1 MFKRVITILFL
12 LGFVAGLMAQST
24 GKISGIVRDKD
35 SGEALPGV
43 NVVIKESL
51 LGASTDVDGTFI
63 ILNVPPGTHTVSF
76 SYVGYQSTDIEGV
89 RVVTDLTKRLEVEL
103 GTTTLDLGTSVT
115 VTVDKP
121 FFEQAATNTV
131 RVLDS
136 EEIERIPVKGVN
148 SIVSINAG
156 VVSADG
162 SGGQTDN
169 ATLNVRG
176 GRGNETLFI
185 VDGIVYNDA
194 LFGNAAGTIPDA
206 AVEQVSSQLGGFSAK
221 YGSAQSAVV
230 NITTKSGSSKYFG
243 GIEGVSS
250 GFGGDNTRFDNV
262 AATANLTPEQRTAFE
277 AQLDKGSFSDDYVG
291 LDAFGYKQLTGYL
304 GGPLIP
310 GKKNLTFFLSGEYIN
325 ALDDN
330 PRASG
335 LSIPTAGIDQDWLP
349 DNEGRVMR
357 FTGKIDSYIGTAFK
371 ITASGNASFRD
382 GRDYIHSYAKNNSF
396 HNLNVYED
404 VIGTSLKLTH
414 TINNTT
420 FYDVTFRAKSLKNK
434 RYDGFW
440 DDDLFAYGNAARNA
454 EVGAILPGGDGNRIA
469 RTAQEPVFYPF
480 GRVSN
485 NHRKYDVRT
494 YGGDLNFTKQLS
506 THFIEFGGSI
516 EQNTVRYYSIAP
528 VALANGAN
536 NEESFVLAASSGS
549 FYGYDIFGNEVNTTQ
564 FRTVDAGTINEDRIE
579 EAAAPK
585 PLTVS
590 FYMQDRIEFQDFIL
604 NLGLRFDSFDPDGK
618 RFANRDNALGTDG
631 LLSTDDF
638 EDMPVENYISPR
650 LGFAFPVSPTTVFHA
665 QYGIFRQQPRFFDL
679 YDSWVNLSDLEA
691 GFDGQGQN
699 DGHLQS
705 EETVQYEF
713 GFKKQFGQTASLDLT
728 AYYKNVKGLT
738 NVITRDTRYAAAADF
753 NQKYIT
759 AANTDFGTVKGLALS
774 LNLRAIGPISAKVDY
789 TLALNEGTGSSQSSS
804 QTATFRND
812 ANEVPKS
819 IAPLD
824 FDQRHSLTANVDIR
838 AGKDEGPKM
847 GSFSPLS
854 NAGANFLLTFNSG
867 RPYTPKVA
875 IDLLGGGSLTNS
887 QTVNTINS
895 AYAEGVFRIDMRL
908 DKRINIGSM
917 TLVPYVFVQNLLD
930 RANFNSVYE
939 STGAPDDTGWLRTAT
954 GQQQIATSAQAN
966 NDGGELFRSD
976 YAAFEQDPENYG
988 IPRII
993 RAGLQLK
1000 F

>member
-1 MFKRVITILFL
+1 MFKRVVTILFL
-12 LGFVAGLMAQST
+12 LGFVSGLIAQST

-76 SYVGYQSTDIEGV
+76 SYVGYQSVDIEGV

-243 GIEGVSS
+243 GLEGVSS
-250 GFGGDNTRFDNV
+250 GFGNDNTRFTDY
-262 AATANLTPEQRTAFE
+262 AATQNLTPEQQAAFE
-277 AQLDKGSFSDDYVG
+277 AQLDKGSFDDNYVG
-291 LDAFGYKQLTGYL
+291 LDQFGYKQLTAYL
-304 GGPLIP
+304 GGPIIP
-310 GKKNLTFFLSGEYIN
+310 GNKNFTFFVSGEYIN

-335 LSIPTAGIDQDWLP
+335 LNIASAGIDQDFLP
-349 DNEGRVMR
+349 DNEGVVQRY
-357 FTGKIDSYIGTAFK
+357 TGKIDAYFGTAFK
-371 ITASGNASFRD
+371 LTASGNASFRD

-396 HNLNVYED
+396 HNLNIYED

-420 FYDVTFRAKSLKNK
+420 FYDVTLRAKSLQNE

-440 DDDLFAYGNAARNA
+440 DDDLFAYGDADRNA
-454 EVGAILPGGDGNRIA
+454 EVGVILPGGDGNRIA
-469 RTAQEPVFYPF
+469 RTAQEPVFFPF

-516 EQNTVRYYSIAP
+516 EQNTVRFYSIAP
-528 VALANGAN
+528 VALARGSN
-536 NEESFVLAASSGS
+536 NEEAFILAANS
-549 FYGYDIFGNEVNTTQ
+549 FYGYDIFGNTIDNTS
-564 FRTVDAGTINEDRIE
+564 FRTVDAGTVNEDQIE

-585 PLTVS
+585 PLTLS
-590 FYMQDRIEFQDFIL
+590 FYVQDRIEFQDFIL

-631 LLSTDDF
+631 LLSVDDF
-638 EDMPVENYISPR
+638 EDMPTENYISPR

-665 QYGIFRQQPRFFDL
+665 QYGVFRQQPRFLDL
-679 YDSWVNLSDLEA
+679 YDSWSNLDDLEA

-728 AYYKNVKGLT
+728 AYYKNIKGLT
-738 NVITRDTRYAAAADF
+738 NVITKDTRFAASQTF

-759 AANTDFGTVKGLALS
+759 TANTDFGTVKGIAVS
-774 LNLRAIGPISAKVDY
+774 LNLRQIGPISAKVDY

-824 FDQRHSLTANVDIR
+824 FDQRHSLTGNIDIR

-847 GSFSPLS
+847 GGFSPLA
-854 NAGANFLLTFNSG
+854 NAGANFLFTFNSG

-895 AYAEGVFRIDMRL
+895 AYADGIFRVDMRL
-908 DKRINIGSM
+908 DKRISM
-917 TLVPYVFVQNLLD
+917 GNFTLVPYVFVQNLLD
-930 RANFNSVYE
+930 RDNFNTVYE
-939 STGAPDDTGWLRTAT
+939 STGAPDDTGWLRTA
-954 GQQQIATSAQAN
+954 GGLQQIQSSAAAN
-966 NDGGELFRSD
+966 GDNGELFIND
-976 YAAFEQDPENYG
+976 YQALEQNPENYG